1 MNRGEIMEKLNIAK
15 LRGKIAEK
23 KITQS
28 RIAELLNVNRVTI
41 SNMINGK
48 AKIDAN
54 QLYKLSNILDC
65 PMEYFFTN

>member
-1 MNRGEIMEKLNIAK
+1 MEKLNIAK

-28 RIAELLNVNRVTI
+28 RIADLLNVNRVTI

-54 QLYKLSNILDC
+54 QLYKLSNILEC
-65 PMEYFFTN
+65 PMEYFFTE

>member
-1 MNRGEIMEKLNIAK
+1 MNRE
-15 LRGKIAEK
+15 
-23 KITQS
+23 
-28 RIAELLNVNRVTI
+28 IAELLNVNRVTI

>member
-1 MNRGEIMEKLNIAK
+1 MEKLNIAK